1 MEVSRLISHFKALR
15 FLKISILKLFLALS
29 IIDCYFYPVM
39 AKNAQEY
46 LDENISLLQSYYA
59 QVKKQSLQKQ
69 YPIFR
74 GRYIIEHSAYLRL
87 EQIDREKLKGQLV
100 FTNFILKKFIKYSN
114 LGGIGVG
121 GIFPLDDGNK
131 KARVFYLS
139 FDGRYLS
146 DLEFL
151 GLGSE
156 LYAYCVLPNFNH
168 CILLGIGEDWK

>member
-1 MEVSRLISHFKALR
+1 MAVSRSISHFKAPR
-15 FLKISILKLFLALS
+15 FLRISILKLFLA
-29 IIDCYFYPVM
+29 IFAIDCYFYPVN
-39 AKNAQEY
+39 AKNAQDY
-46 LDENISLLQSYYA
+46 LDENIHILQSYYA
-59 QVKKQSLQKQ
+59 QVKKQSFQKQ

-74 GRYIIEHSAYLRL
+74 HRYIIEHSAYLRL
-87 EQIDREKLKGQLV
+87 SQPDREKLKGQLV

-121 GIFPLDDGNK
+121 GIFPANSGDK

>member
-1 MEVSRLISHFKALR
+1 MEVSRLISHFR
-15 FLKISILKLFLALS
+15 FLKLFKIGILRPFLAVFILQ
-29 IIDCYFYPVM
+29 CYFYPVM
-39 AKNAQEY
+39 AKNAQDY
-46 LDENISLLQSYYA
+46 LNENIYILQSYYA
-59 QVKKQSLQKQ
+59 QVKKQSFQKQ

-87 EQIDREKLKGQLV
+87 DEKDKEKLIGQLV

-121 GIFPLDDGNK
+121 AIFPLDDGNK